1 MNALMLVIA
10 LFAGGELRTLV
21 FEVPTL
27 AQCEAERPAIIKAL
41 AEAPPEPGTSRP
53 DYIAVVCAQPVK
65 VLAV

>member
-21 FEVPTL
+21 FEIPTM

-41 AEAPPEPGTSRP
+41 AEAPASAGARPE
-53 DYIAVVCAQPVK
+53 YVAVICAQPVK